1 MKKIKTNYASNNEI
15 KKLITKY
22 NSKYYLKLINN
33 VYSSKCG
40 QDDDYIIINGIRW
53 PKKIYYDDSPPIL
66 NYIVPLRY
74 SNKYIYNICS
84 NTVGIQL
91 DSPRYDIIETDNQ
104 YTSSEICEIKNDIR
118 LLINIVA
125 NMK

>member
-66 NYIVPLRY
+66 NNIVPLRY

>member
-1 MKKIKTNYASNNEI
+1 MKKIKSNFASNNEI

-22 NSKYYLKLINN
+22 NSKYYLKLVNN
-33 VYSSKCG
+33 VYSSKYE
-40 QDDDYIIINGIRW
+40 QDNDYIIINGIQW

-66 NYIVPLRY
+66 NNIIPSKYG
-74 SNKYIYNICS
+74 NKYIYNISS
-84 NTVGIQL
+84 NTIGIQL
-91 DSPRYDIIETDNQ
+91 DSPRYDIIEIDNK
-104 YTSSEICEIKNDIR
+104 YTSGEICEIKNDIR

>member
-33 VYSSKCG
+33 VYSSKCE

-53 PKKIYYDDSPPIL
+53 PKKFIM
-66 NYIVPLRY
+66 
-74 SNKYIYNICS
+74 
-84 NTVGIQL
+84 T
-91 DSPRYDIIETDNQ
+91 T
-104 YTSSEICEIKNDIR
+104 R
-118 LLINIVA
+118 LQS
-125 NMK
+125 